1 MDVIVFG
8 NVTLDIICQTVNDVP
23 RYESISF
30 DRVTVSPGGCGSNV
44 AYGLAKLGVSTA
56 LVCRVGNDEAGMM
69 VKNTWRKVGLD
80 LRFLKVTKTHTT
92 AVSVGLIDS
101 AAQPRF
107 IHTPGANAI
116 LNSKDIEIAKYS
128 KIGAKILHIAGYFVL
143 PGLLD
148 GILAKKLMEARRE
161 GIFTSLDT
169 VLSPRF
175 WKPEFLWPC
184 LSELDTFMCN
194 QKEATRL
201 TGEDTPEE
209 AAEVLVNK
217 GANTVIVKL
226 GKEGCFIRDGI
237 FRERIMAPIVD
248 VVDTTGAGDAFA
260 AGYLASINRGNTEI
274 EAVIAGNASG
284 SKMVSSFGAIGG
296 WLD

>member
-23 RYESISF
+23 RHESISF

-44 AYGLAKLGVSTA
+44 AYGLAKLGVTTA
-56 LVCRVGNDEAGMM
+56 LVCRVGNDEAGNM
-69 VKNTWRKVGLD
+69 VKNTWRKTGID
-80 LRFLKVTKTHTT
+80 LRFLKVSKTQTT

-107 IHTPGANAI
+107 IHTPGANAA
-116 LNSKDIEIAKYS
+116 LSSKDIDLVKYS
-128 KIGAKILHIAGYFVL
+128 EFGAKILHIAGFFVL

-148 GILAKKLMEARRE
+148 GLLPSKLKEARRK
-161 GIFTSLDT
+161 GIYTCLDT

-175 WKPEFLWPC
+175 WKPDYLWPC

-194 QKEATRL
+194 QKEANRL
-201 TGEDTPEE
+201 TSEDIPE
-209 AAEVLVNK
+209 AAAEALVSR
-217 GANTVIVKL
+217 GANTVIIKM
-226 GKEGCFIRDGI
+226 GKEGCYIKSDQLCEHI
-237 FRERIMAPIVD
+237 KAPVVN

-260 AGYLASINRGNTEI
+260 AGYLASINRGETEVKAAK
-274 EAVIAGNASG
+274 EGNVAGSR
-284 SKMVSSFGAIGG
+284 MVSSFGAISG
-296 WLD
+296 WMK